1 MANGYDYKKFAL
13 LYVDDEE
20 QSLKYFHKSYDKD
33 FRVLTAPSVAAAR
46 TILDRE
52 GDSVG
57 VVMTDQRMPG
67 KTGVD
72 LLGHLREARPGIVRI
87 LTTAY
92 SDIESAIDAVNSGAI
107 YKYVVKPWNLR
118 DLRGTLLRASEFFI
132 VQRERDLLFRE
143 KLSVIQRLIL
153 IDRVRS
159 LAALAAGLSH
169 HVRNSMQA
177 LSCFIDLAPAKLREE
192 LPEASLKNPEF
203 WGNLWSL
210 AQKDGERIL
219 HMLQQVAL
227 TVAEP
232 DYRFA
237 DDVDLND
244 LLAEAASEANE
255 AVGQGRVALDVAAGL
270 PHLKVDLAMLRRLF
284 TILITRAAKMSAAD
298 GRVVVSAKNVV
309 PVWGT
314 PGVQIFISCEGRP
327 WTDDET
333 ASLFTA
339 FSVTRGDVQELGLD
353 LLSAF
358 FITYHHGGD
367 IRVHKSIPGG
377 PGFELRLPF
386 SPGQVDRPDFQ
397 DNLLEKLFTH
407 FDAWDAAKG

>member
-1 MANGYDYKKFAL
+1 MANGYDYRKFAV
-13 LYVDDEE
+13 LYVDDEQ

-33 FRVLTAPSVAAAR
+33 FRVLTAPSVSEAQV
-46 TILDRE
+46 ILDRE
-52 GDSVG
+52 GDSIG

-72 LLGHLREARPGIVRI
+72 LLGHLRDNRPAIVRI

-153 IDRVRS
+153 VDRVRS

-169 HVRNSMQA
+169 HLRNSMQA
-177 LSCFIDLAPAKLREE
+177 LSCFIDLAPSKLREE

-232 DYRFA
+232 DYRFTDEA
-237 DDVDLND
+237 ELKQVLAGAVSDVS
-244 LLAEAASEANE
+244 A
-255 AVGQGRVALDVAAGL
+255 AVGPNRLTLDISADL
-270 PHLKVDLAMLRRLF
+270 PRLKVDLAMLRRMFAML
-284 TILITRAAKMSAAD
+284 LVRAAKTGSGD
-298 GRVVVSAKNVV
+298 GKVVVSARNVM

-314 PGVQIFISCEGRP
+314 PGVQIFITSEGRA
-327 WTDDET
+327 WTDEET

-339 FSVTRGDVQELGLD
+339 FSVNRGDVQELGLD

-358 FITYHHGGD
+358 FIAYHHGGD
-367 IRVHKSIPGG
+367 IAVHRSAPAG

-386 SPGQVDRPDFQ
+386 SPGQANRPEFQ
-397 DNLLEKLFTH
+397 DNLVEKLFTH
-407 FDAWDAAKG
+407 FDAWDAARE